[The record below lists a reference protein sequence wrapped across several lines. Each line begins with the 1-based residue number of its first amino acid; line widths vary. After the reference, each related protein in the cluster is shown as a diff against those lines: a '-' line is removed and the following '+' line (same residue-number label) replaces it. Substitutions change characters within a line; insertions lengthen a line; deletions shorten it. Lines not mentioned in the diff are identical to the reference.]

1 MTSIIRQLRKTQAA
15 VMELGPLKIEPEDW
29 QMFVRHA
36 KAFCGTNP
44 YTKSALD
51 LVFVIV
57 KEVVKEGGKEIE
69 TGRNRLFI
77 LPTGNRESWD
87 IPTLVRWFTKTLLAF
102 GYVKGVSEAEKIAAE
117 GGGVGDGFTFW
128 QPVSS
133 EDPAKVKKE
142 ITTLEP
148 VDYDVKLSVQIDKA
162 VGRPIYYIIM
172 NKKFEYNIYK
182 SPAES
187 LYGLMKPAEE

>member
-1 MTSIIRQLRKTQAA
+1 VANIRRERGANTRNDIDNKAA
-15 VMELGPLKIEPEDW
+15 QETAGG
-29 QMFVRHA
+29 RHA

-44 YTKSALD
+44 YTRSALD

-57 KEVVKEGGKEIE
+57 KEIVKEGGREIE

-77 LPTGNRESWD
+77 LPTGNRDNWD
-87 IPTLVRWFTKTLLAF
+87 IPTLVKWFTKTVLAF
-102 GYVKGVSEAEKIAAE
+102 GYVKGVSEAEKMAAQ
-117 GGGVGDGFTFW
+117 GAGVDDGMTSW
-128 QPVSS
+128 HPTAEDS
-133 EDPAKVKKE
+133 EKVKKE

-148 VDYDVKLSVQIDKA
+148 VDFDVKLSVQIDKA
-162 VGRPIYYIIM
+162 IGRPIYYIIM

-182 SPAES
+182 SPTES